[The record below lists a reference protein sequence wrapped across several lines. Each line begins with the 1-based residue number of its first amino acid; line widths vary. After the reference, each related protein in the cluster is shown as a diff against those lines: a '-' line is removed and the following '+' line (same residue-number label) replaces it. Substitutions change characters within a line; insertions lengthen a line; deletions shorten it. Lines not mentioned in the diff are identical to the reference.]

1 MEESLTPEQQGHLSM
16 FQEVTANARETPS
29 AVQLLQACNWNVE
42 QALQLHWATGD
53 DASSAAASSSIAG
66 RELGTPLLQQP
77 GPADAGGQQPAPK
90 RGLVSSVVG
99 WFARGLQ
106 RVGVS
111 VIRIVFTFIFGNAGS
126 LINPG
131 EASGALLSRA
141 LTESY
146 GSVTELP
153 RFFEGSFSQALQQ
166 ARRDAQLVV
175 VYLHSDHS
183 RYTRKFCTE
192 VLGNEFIRTMLNE
205 NFLLWGG
212 DTARM
217 ESTRVAQMVHARGYP
232 WFCVLLPASVD
243 EIRIIGAR
251 HGDVEVDSVVA
262 LLTECLEDLE
272 TFRAEIIARREQ
284 QAEDRSLR
292 EEQDREYEQALEMD
306 RKRKEQEDAQAAEQ
320 REAERKLEEERRLE
334 QEQAQ
339 KLEEQRLALAEKRKR
354 CAASLEAPGPDAK
367 ARVSMRLPTGQ
378 RVERKFLPTALLA
391 DVYAWA
397 DCVAYLPEN
406 EGKQLEIPERFT
418 LKTSFPS
425 KVLSEKE
432 KTIEELQMGGTMIL
446 LAALEDDD

>member
-1 MEESLTPEQQGHLSM
+1 
-16 FQEVTANARETPS
+16 
-29 AVQLLQACNWNVE
+29 VE

-53 DASSAAASSSIAG
+53 DASSAAASSSMV
-66 RELGTPLLQQP
+66 RELGAPLLQQP

-111 VIRIVFTFIFGNAGS
+111 VLRIVLTFILGNSGS

-131 EASGALLSRA
+131 EASGALSRA

-146 GSVTELP
+146 GSVAELP
-153 RFFEGSFSQALQQ
+153 RFFEGTFSSALQQ

-183 RYTRKFCTE
+183 RYTHKFCTE

-217 ESTRVAQMVHARGYP
+217 ESTRVAQQVHARGYP

-262 LLTECLEDLE
+262 LLTECLEEME

-284 QAEDRSLR
+284 QNEDRRLVQ
-292 EEQDREYEQALEMD
+292 EQNREYEEALEMD
-306 RKRKEQEDAQAAEQ
+306 TKRKEQEDAAAAEQ
-320 REAERKLEEERRLE
+320 REAQRKLEEERRLE

-339 KLEEQRLALAEKRKR
+339 KLEEKRLALVEKRKR
-354 CAASLEAPGPDAK
+354 SAAALEAPGPDAK

-378 RVERKFLPTALLA
+378 RLERKFLPTALLA

-406 EGKQLEIPERFT
+406 EGKNLEIPERFA
-418 LKTSFPS
+418 LKTSFPTRE
-425 KVLSEKE
+425 LSEKE

-446 LAALEDDD
+446 LSAIEDDD